1 MLRTMYTF
9 DNKTYDCPFDCFI
22 SIIKGKWRTSL
33 LLALADG
40 PLFFSQLQRQLTG
53 ISAKVLTEN
62 LQVFERNGLVHR
74 TVYDT
79 VPPSVEYRL
88 TDRGNKLI
96 LVMQSINGW
105 MDDI

>member
-1 MLRTMYTF
+1 MYTF

-40 PLFFSQLQRQLTG
+40 PLFFSKLQRQLPG

-62 LQVFERNGLVHR
+62 LHVFERNGLVHR
-74 TVYDT
+74 VVYDT
-79 VPPSVEYRL
+79 VPPSVEYSL
-88 TDRGNKLI
+88 TERGHKLI

>member
-1 MLRTMYTF
+1 MYTF
-9 DNKTYDCPFDCFI
+9 DNKTYDGPFDCFI

-40 PLFFSQLQRQLTG
+40 PLFFSKLQRQLPG

-62 LQVFERNGLVHR
+62 LHVFERNGLVHR
-74 TVYDT
+74 VVYDT
-79 VPPSVEYRL
+79 VPPSVEYSL
-88 TDRGNKLI
+88 TKRGHKLI